1 LKFGTVEV
9 RPQPEI
15 PVEAETVV
23 REASFDP
30 KVKTYWLLSGAIVF
44 MITIIGIP
52 LLLLW
57 FPLGYLFTGRYLDR
71 MQCTLT
77 EKSLK
82 VKKGVLVRVE
92 KTIPLE
98 KITDMALVQGP
109 IMRAM
114 DIERLS
120 VETAGQSGAG
130 ALVSLTGIVKAQA
143 FREAVLRQR
152 ELMARHDPDDGP
164 GKAAAPRD
172 GTEQQLLS
180 DMRDSLLRIEALLKK
195 DGNRSDP
202 P

>member
-1 LKFGTVEV
+1 M
-9 RPQPEI
+9 
-15 PVEAETVV
+15 EAETVV

-30 KVKTYWLLSGAIVF
+30 KVKTYWLLSGALVFVLTIV
-44 MITIIGIP
+44 GIP

-57 FPLGYLFTGRYLDR
+57 FPLGYVFTGRYLDR

-130 ALVSLTGIVKAQA
+130 ALVSLTGIVQAQA

-152 ELMARHDPDDGP
+152 ELMARHDSDDGP
-164 GKAAAPRD
+164 GKAAGPRD
-172 GTEQQLLS
+172 GTDQQLLTE
-180 DMRDSLLRIEALLKK
+180 MRDSLLRIETLLQNDRNQ
-195 DGNRSDP
+195 DGP